1 MMRRHPRRAALIVLG
16 VAVFIA
22 ISGLLARWLS
32 LENVERS
39 DIIGVLTAQV
49 HGNAPRML
57 AQLHDCTPACRA
69 NVASDARQLKR
80 RGQVLILADHSDT
93 AYALTSTEGWTR
105 IAWKVAGQLP
115 VVECFR
121 VERKGNAL
129 SGLAVTLL
137 RVSRPIPTTS
147 DC

>member
-1 MMRRHPRRAALIVLG
+1 MLG

-39 DIIGVLTAQV
+39 DILGVLTAQA

-69 NVASDARQLKR
+69 NVASDAAHLKR

-93 AYALTSTEGWTR
+93 AYSLTSSEGWTR
-105 IAWKVAGQLP
+105 IAWKVSGRAPGRRVLP
-115 VVECFR
+115 R
-121 VERKGNAL
+121 RAQGNAL
-129 SGLAVTLL
+129 SGLTVTLL

>member
-1 MMRRHPRRAALIVLG
+1 MRRHPRRAAFIVLG
-16 VAVFIA
+16 VVVFLV

-32 LENVERS
+32 LENVEQS
-39 DIIGVLTAQV
+39 DILGVLTAQA

-57 AQLHDCTPACRA
+57 AQLHACTPACRA
-69 NVASDARQLKR
+69 NVASDARTLKR

-93 AYALTSTEGWTR
+93 AYALTSKEGWTR
-105 IAWKVAGQLP
+105 VAWKVAGRLP
-115 VVECFR
+115 VVQCFR
-121 VERKGNAL
+121 VERKGNAI

-137 RVSRPIPTTS
+137 RVSRPIPSTS

>member
-1 MMRRHPRRAALIVLG
+1 
-16 VAVFIA
+16 
-22 ISGLLARWLS
+22 
-32 LENVERS
+32 
-39 DIIGVLTAQV
+39 AQA
-49 HGNAPRML
+49 HGNASRML

-69 NVASDARQLKR
+69 DVASDARHLKR

-93 AYALTSTEGWTR
+93 AYALTTSQGWTR
-105 IAWKVAGQLP
+105 IAWKVQGQLP

-129 SGLAVTLL
+129 SGLTVTLL